1 MSTLGERVQAYAAKK
16 AEIDEAEEVLKGL
29 KAEYSAQEEVLLRD
43 YEIDGI
49 QSMKVG
55 DKSVHLYRDL
65 YVKLVGDID
74 EAHEVLLRDYET
86 DGIQNMRTVDNRT
99 VYLHQD
105 LYVKLV
111 GDIDEAH
118 DALRAAG
125 GTDLLK
131 YGVNASSLRAWVK
144 ELVASDG
151 IPEGLQPFVETTD
164 GFHIR
169 VRRG

>member
-1 MSTLGERVQAYAAKK
+1 MSSLGERIQAYIDKR
-16 AEIDEAEEVLKGL
+16 AEIDEAADKLEVL
-29 KAEYSAQEEVLLRD
+29 KAEYKLQE
-43 YEIDGI
+43 
-49 QSMKVG
+49 
-55 DKSVHLYRDL
+55 
-65 YVKLVGDID
+65 
-74 EAHEVLLRDYET
+74 EVLLRDYET
-86 DGIQNMRTVDNRT
+86 DGIQSMNVSGKNVHLYR
-99 VYLHQD
+99 D

-125 GTDLLK
+125 GSDLLK

>member
-1 MSTLGERVQAYAAKK
+1 MSSLGERIQAYIDKR
-16 AEIDEAEEVLKGL
+16 AEIDEAADKLEVL
-29 KAEYSAQEEVLLRD
+29 KAEYKLQEEVLLRD
-43 YEIDGI
+43 YETDGI
-49 QSMKVG
+49 QSMNVSGKN
-55 DKSVHLYRDL
+55 VHLYRDL

-74 EAHEVLLRDYET
+74 DAHE
-86 DGIQNMRTVDNRT
+86 
-99 VYLHQD
+99 
-105 LYVKLV
+105 
-111 GDIDEAH
+111 
-118 DALRAAG
+118 ALRAAG
-125 GTDLLK
+125 GSDLLK

>member
-1 MSTLGERVQAYAAKK
+1 MSSLGERVQAYIDKR

-74 EAHEVLLRDYET
+74 EAHE
-86 DGIQNMRTVDNRT
+86 
-99 VYLHQD
+99 
-105 LYVKLV
+105 
-111 GDIDEAH
+111 
-118 DALRAAG
+118 ALRVAG
-125 GTDLLK
+125 EGDLLK
-131 YGVNASSLRAWVK
+131 YGVNSQSLRARVK
-144 ELVASDG
+144 ELDASETG
-151 IPEGLQPFVETTD
+151 IPEGLQPFIETTEAYK
-164 GFHIR
+164 IR
-169 VRRG
+169 IRRG

>member
-1 MSTLGERVQAYAAKK
+1 MSSLGERVQAYAAKK

-43 YEIDGI
+43 YE
-49 QSMKVG
+49 
-55 DKSVHLYRDL
+55 
-65 YVKLVGDID
+65 
-74 EAHEVLLRDYET
+74 T

-118 DALRAAG
+118 EALRVAG
-125 GTDLLK
+125 EGDLLK

>member
-16 AEIDEAEEVLKGL
+16 AEIDEAEEALKGL
-29 KAEYSAQEEVLLRD
+29 KAEYSAQE
-43 YEIDGI
+43 
-49 QSMKVG
+49 
-55 DKSVHLYRDL
+55 
-65 YVKLVGDID
+65 
-74 EAHEVLLRDYET
+74 EVLLRDYET

-111 GDIDEAH
+111 GDTDEGH
-118 DALRAAG
+118 DAIRAAG
-125 GTDLLK
+125 GSDLVK

-151 IPEGLQPFVETTD
+151 IPEGLQPFIETTD

-169 VRRG
+169 VRRA

>member
-1 MSTLGERVQAYAAKK
+1 VSSLGERIQAYIDKR
-16 AEIDEAEEVLKGL
+16 AEIDEAEDKLEAL
-29 KAEYSAQEEVLLRD
+29 KAEYKLQEEVLLRD
-43 YEIDGI
+43 YETDGI
-49 QSMKVG
+49 QSMNVSG
-55 DKSVHLYRDL
+55 RNVHLYRDL

-74 EAHEVLLRDYET
+74 EAHE
-86 DGIQNMRTVDNRT
+86 
-99 VYLHQD
+99 
-105 LYVKLV
+105 
-111 GDIDEAH
+111 
-118 DALRAAG
+118 ALRAAG
-125 GTDLLK
+125 GNDLLK

>member
-1 MSTLGERVQAYAAKK
+1 MSSLGERVQAYAAKK

-43 YEIDGI
+43 YE
-49 QSMKVG
+49 V
-55 DKSVHLYRDL
+55 
-65 YVKLVGDID
+65 
-74 EAHEVLLRDYET
+74 

>member
-1 MSTLGERVQAYAAKK
+1 MSSLGERIQAYIDKR

-74 EAHEVLLRDYET
+74 EAHE
-86 DGIQNMRTVDNRT
+86 
-99 VYLHQD
+99 
-105 LYVKLV
+105 
-111 GDIDEAH
+111 
-118 DALRAAG
+118 ALRVAG
-125 GTDLLK
+125 EGDLLK
-131 YGVNASSLRAWVK
+131 YGVNSQSLRARVK
-144 ELVASDG
+144 ELDASETG
-151 IPEGLQPFVETTD
+151 IPEGLQPFIETTEAYK
-164 GFHIR
+164 IR
-169 VRRG
+169 IRGA

>member
-16 AEIDEAEEVLKGL
+16 AEIDEAEEALKGL

-43 YEIDGI
+43 YE
-49 QSMKVG
+49 
-55 DKSVHLYRDL
+55 
-65 YVKLVGDID
+65 
-74 EAHEVLLRDYET
+74 T
-86 DGIQNMRTVDNRT
+86 DGIQNMRTADNRT

-111 GDIDEAH
+111 GDIDKAH

-125 GTDLLK
+125 EGDLLK
-131 YGVNASSLRAWVK
+131 YGVNASSLRARVK
-144 ELVASDG
+144 ELAASEHG
-151 IPEGLQPFVETTD
+151 IPEGLQPFIETTD

-169 VRRG
+169 VRRA

>member
-1 MSTLGERVQAYAAKK
+1 VSSLGERVQAYAAKK

-29 KAEYSAQEEVLLRD
+29 KAEYSAQE
-43 YEIDGI
+43 
-49 QSMKVG
+49 
-55 DKSVHLYRDL
+55 
-65 YVKLVGDID
+65 
-74 EAHEVLLRDYET
+74 EVLLRDYET